1 MKKFLVLALLLLST
15 LAFAQSEPDF
25 EFEFFP
31 SGLNFFPLKA
41 NYEEPRL
48 GIQYLVKTNDLK
60 VDIGNSSDLLS
71 FRFPKI
77 NARLTFGVDFFAYAL
92 ATSYEGH
99 RLQID
104 ALDGFFGG
112 NGSFTRKFENSEIQL
127 RLRIIHNSAHL
138 VDGHY
143 DPEEDDWMNGD
154 EPLPYTR
161 DLGELTAAYLFP
173 FGSALVKIYG
183 SVSYS
188 TLVRPQMEKWL
199 ANAGYEF
206 ALPSAFGRVLNAP
219 VTPFVTSHFYL
230 DGNPDYTFNSN
241 NMLGVKFGEWRG
253 KGVVFYLDYFNGYH
267 YLSEYFLERVEQF
280 GIGFFV
286 EFN

>member
-1 MKKFLVLALLLLST
+1 MRRIFLLLVLLLFAKLN
-15 LAFAQSEPDF
+15 AQSGSSFQF
-25 EFEFFP
+25 ELFP
-31 SGLNFFPLKA
+31 EGLNFFPLKA

-48 GIQYLVKTNDLK
+48 GIQYLTKTNDLK

-71 FRFPKI
+71 FYFPKI
-77 NARLTFGVDFFAYAL
+77 NGRLTFGVDFFAYAL

-112 NGSFTRKFENSEIQL
+112 NGSFTRKFENSEMQI

-143 DPEEDDWMNGD
+143 DFEEDDWMNGD
-154 EPLPYTR
+154 KPLPYTR
-161 DLGELTAAYLFP
+161 DFGELTVAYLFP
-173 FGSALVKIYG
+173 VNSADIKLYG

-199 ANAGYEF
+199 ANAGYEISVD
-206 ALPSAFGRVLNAP
+206 SAFGKFFDKP
-219 VTPFVTSHFYL
+219 VTPFLTTHFYL

-241 NMLGVKFGEWRG
+241 TMLGVKIGDWRG
-253 KGVVFYLDYFNGYH
+253 KGVVFYFDYFNGYH
-267 YLSEYFLERVEQF
+267 YLSEYFLRREEQF
-280 GIGFFV
+280 GLGFFV

>member
-1 MKKFLVLALLLLST
+1 MLISA
-15 LAFAQSEPDF
+15 AQSIGQNASAVK
-25 EFEFFP
+25 FEFFP
-31 SGLNFFPLKA
+31 EGLNFFPLKA

-48 GIQYLVKTNDLK
+48 GIQYLIKTNDLK
-60 VDIGNSSDLLS
+60 VDIGNSSDILA
-71 FRFPKI
+71 FYFPEI
-77 NARLTFGVDFFAYAL
+77 NGKLTFGVDFFAYAL

-112 NGSFTRKFENSEIQL
+112 NGSFTKKYENSEIKL

-143 DPEEDDWMNGD
+143 DFKTDDWMNGD
-154 EPLPYTR
+154 KPLPYTR
-161 DLGELTAAYLFP
+161 DLGELTAAYIFP
-173 FGSALVKIYG
+173 FRRSLIKIYA

-188 TLVRPQMEKWL
+188 TLVRPKMKKWL
-199 ANAGYEF
+199 GNFGYEIAF
-206 ALPSAFGRVLNAP
+206 PKAFGKFLDAP
-219 VTPFVTSHFYL
+219 IAPFITTHFYL
-230 DGNPDYTFNSN
+230 DGNPNYTFNSN
-241 NMLGVKFGEWRG
+241 TMLGIKIGKWRQ
-253 KGVVFYLDYFNGYH
+253 KGVVFYFDYFNGYH
-267 YLSEYFLERVEQF
+267 YLSEYFLNRVEQF